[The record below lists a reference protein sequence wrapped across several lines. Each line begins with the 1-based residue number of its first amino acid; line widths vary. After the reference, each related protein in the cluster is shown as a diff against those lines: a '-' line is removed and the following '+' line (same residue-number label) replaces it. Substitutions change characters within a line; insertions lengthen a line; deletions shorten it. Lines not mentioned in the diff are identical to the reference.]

1 MEAACACPGQ
11 QGPWP
16 PSSVSPGLSTML
28 GHLCPPQPHLP
39 QTVRLGMPVGLLQRR
54 TDSPAADSGPSSLP
68 RPQGSALVLAL
79 GSHLLLCQAPAS
91 KLSSTHTHP
100 AMLTSHSLTSSN
112 PCWSLQSPPSA
123 SRGTFP
129 GHQPGQQACLPP
141 CRPQPWTTHGC
152 SCPPAPP
159 AAPPGSRGC
168 PSPAAQPWA
177 GRAAHLGVLQQVL
190 QPRDGDGAV
199 TGVLPVQR
207 LLQLP
212 QLLLGLP
219 HI

>member
-1 MEAACACPGQ
+1 
-11 QGPWP
+11 
-16 PSSVSPGLSTML
+16 ML
-28 GHLCPPQPHLP
+28 DHLCPPQPHLP
-39 QTVRLGMPVGLLQRR
+39 QTVRLRMPVGLLQRR

-79 GSHLLLCQAPAS
+79 GSHLLSCQAPAT

-100 AMLTSHSLTSSN
+100 AMLTSQSDLFRPLLVPPVATL
-112 PCWSLQSPPSA
+112 CLQRDLPQASA
-123 SRGTFP
+123 QTAG
-129 GHQPGQQACLPP
+129 LPP
-141 CRPQPWTTHGC
+141 PVPSPAWTTHGC
-152 SCPPAPP
+152 SCPPAPQ
-159 AAPPGSRGC
+159 AAPPGSRVC
-168 PSPAAQPWA
+168 PSPTAQPWA
-177 GRAAHLGVLQQVL
+177 GRAAHLGVLQQVF